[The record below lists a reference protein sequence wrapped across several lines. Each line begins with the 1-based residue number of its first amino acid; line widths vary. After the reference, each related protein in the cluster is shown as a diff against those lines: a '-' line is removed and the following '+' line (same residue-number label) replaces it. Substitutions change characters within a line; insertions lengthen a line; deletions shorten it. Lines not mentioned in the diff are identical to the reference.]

1 MEPSPPLS
9 PSWPVW
15 EVTRLGEASP
25 GRPRVLVRRH
35 VLEIKEETQEWI
47 EELAD
52 KYLVG
57 KSIGALGESLQG
69 LLGNPVAFPVLA
81 GAVLTALG
89 VAVGKEGV
97 ESIVKWF
104 EAIQGIYAATS
115 DDERRKEAD
124 NLIESMRAVIDFFT
138 PPAFPIP

>member
-1 MEPSPPLS
+1 MAEEKL
-9 PSWPVW
+9 
-15 EVTRLGEASP
+15 
-25 GRPRVLVRRH
+25 GRPKTLVRRH
-35 VLEIKEETQEWI
+35 VLEIKEDMRDWI

-57 KSIGALGESLQG
+57 KSIAAVGDSLQG
-69 LLGNPVAFPVLA
+69 LLSNPIAFPVLA

-89 VAVGKEGV
+89 IAVGKPGV

-104 EAIQGIYAATS
+104 EALQGIYAATS

-138 PPAFPIP
+138 PPGFPIP